1 MLNIDFSSQAI
12 KFLKKISG
20 KPAKQIKK
28 KLEELRINP
37 YPQDSA
43 KLVGYPFYRVT
54 VGEYRII
61 YRVNNIG
68 DTLEIK
74 ICAKR
79 NDDEAYK
86 MLARQQGK

>member
-28 KLEELRINP
+28 KLEELRVKP

-43 KLVGYPFYRVT
+43 KLLGYPFHRVDQ
-54 VGEYRII
+54 GEYRII
-61 YRVNNIG
+61 YRVADG

-74 ICAKR
+74 VCAKR

-86 MLARQQGK
+86 ILARQQGK